1 MKTILLKGGSLSS
14 TYHCTTIGEEFIRKS
29 IDRSVNR
36 EYGYVR
42 WYSQLKKLQRYNT
55 QYPNLF
61 PKILRSGVHNDQPY
75 FDLEYLDGFQDI
87 KTILT
92 EKNLTEYQIADM
104 SEAVWKA
111 FYQLHS
117 IKHKSNLYTG
127 GLYFKE
133 EIEQKLNDALKL
145 DSFKQFYDAG
155 TYSLNG
161 EIVHGM
167 SNYLHELENFFDEL
181 RLEEEENIHGN
192 PTLENIM
199 YSVKE
204 NRVVFIDVYEESVL
218 DTKYL
223 DYAQVLQCSRSH
235 YGYINDMGVSVTGT
249 DIINPN
255 PSVKAFDIFNQHFT
269 SKLPEN
275 KKQLIDILEATQFI
289 RMLPFKLLAG
299 DTDKA
304 KYFYVHACKLFSEA
318 LQ

>member
-14 TYHCTTIGEEFIRKS
+14 TYHCTTIGEEFVRKT

-36 EYGYVR
+36 EYGFVR

-61 PKILRSGVHNDQPY
+61 PKVLRSGVYNDQPY

-92 EKNLTEYQIADM
+92 EQTLSEYQIAAM
-104 SEAVWKA
+104 SEAVWKG
-111 FYQLHS
+111 FNQLHS
-117 IKHKSNLYTG
+117 VKHKSNLYTG
-127 GLYFKE
+127 GLYYKE
-133 EIEQKLNDALKL
+133 EVEQKLNDALKF
-145 DSFKQFYDAG
+145 DSFKKFYDAG
-155 TYSLNG
+155 TYSIG
-161 EIVHGM
+161 TEIVHGM
-167 SNYLHELENFFDEL
+167 NNYLHELENFFNEL

-199 YSVKE
+199 YSFKE
-204 NRVVFIDVYEESVL
+204 NRIVFIDVYEESII

-235 YGYINDMGVSVTGT
+235 YGIINDNRVYIDDLHLYTEVHDTH
-249 DIINPN
+249 N
-255 PSVKAFDIFNQHFT
+255 FELFNQHFV
-269 SKLPEN
+269 SKLPED

-299 DTDKA
+299 ETDKA
-304 KYFYVHACKLFSEA
+304 KYFYVHACKLFARA
-318 LQ
+318 L

>member
-36 EYGYVR
+36 EYGFVR

-61 PKILRSGVHNDQPY
+61 PKVLRSGVHNDQPY

-92 EKNLTEYQIADM
+92 EQTLSEYQIAAM
-104 SEAVWKA
+104 SEAVWKG
-111 FYQLHS
+111 FNQLHS
-117 IKHKSNLYTG
+117 VKHKSNLYTG
-127 GLYFKE
+127 GLYYKE
-133 EIEQKLNDALKL
+133 EVEQKLNDALKF
-145 DSFKQFYDAG
+145 DSFKQFYDVG
-155 TYSLNG
+155 TYSLG
-161 EIVHGM
+161 TEIVHGM
-167 SNYLHELENFFDEL
+167 NNYLHELENFFNEL

-199 YSVKE
+199 YSFKE
-204 NRVVFIDVYEESVL
+204 NRIVFIDVYEESII

-235 YGYINDMGVSVTGT
+235 YGIINDNGVYIDDLHLYTEVHDTH
-249 DIINPN
+249 N
-255 PSVKAFDIFNQHFT
+255 FELFNQHFT
-269 SKLPEN
+269 SKLPED

-299 DTDKA
+299 ETDKA
-304 KYFYVHACKLFSEA
+304 KYFYVHACKLFARA
-318 LQ
+318 L